1 MHTLSYT
8 ARFRLD
14 YRRAKRRGLDPARLR
29 RAAELLAAGEP
40 LPPGWHDGP
49 LEGTR
54 PTDLV
59 RSCRPAPGWLLTYRL
74 AAGRVWLV
82 RLEALAPRAATVS
95 PALWMKTLL
104 RSPVKTGLTVI
115 LIAAASFLFLY
126 NLLDY
131 AITKRQYEN
140 TYAQYHGTVIVQR
153 EADPAL
159 TTQFTSLFFL
169 SDREA
174 NPAYDESYLAYEDYH
189 EPDLTE
195 EEIEAIRALPYIS
208 AVSPRYL
215 TGGLSDYQRIDTHSH
230 QIPNAFFPYHERL
243 ILEGTYKEKRDVT
256 GFPFP
261 AIVRGEGKYMTL
273 RFSDIR
279 CLAGEEETLKQSV
292 LYIDDKQVNIGA
304 VVIDPEKA
312 SGKLQKSLGTVTFYR
327 NNILTTDEVEALEP
341 GARYIIV
348 CRVDTHFK
356 SAHGI
361 CREERGGFTTAE
373 SPYLDIGDESICGVW
388 PYITSLAGEGT
399 DYLETERFETLRKL
413 IEVTDSDWRTLDVF
427 YAENMSTARRAL
439 DGKLLPIQGRLLT
452 EEDVAEKR
460 PVCVIAESFAE
471 AYGLELGDRLPLSL
485 GDKLFEQYAPMGAVA
500 SSLQRYADNWTEPLE
515 FEIVGTFAEAS
526 LDKLTDAE
534 CFWAYG
540 ENAVFVPLSFLP
552 VTEEA
557 LAAHRFKPS
566 ELSFVIGDAGS
577 ILSFKEE
584 CLPLLAEMGFTTWFY
599 DGGWPAVEE
608 QLTQA
613 GELSLLKLGAFA
625 LAAVLALLLTVYL
638 FILRKKKEFAVLRA
652 LGCPAGQAKSAL
664 LLPLLALA
672 VPAVFLGVAAAVIY
686 TGQTAERNLAE
697 FAALGLR
704 VDASIPLWAVLA
716 GLLGSLAILMGMALL
731 ALRRVAKKP
740 PLALLQD
747 SAQRRARAEKA
758 VAEATEVPAFTGLAE
773 LPPVRTRPHTG
784 PRHVL
789 RYVFRH
795 LRRTPLKASLSL
807 ALALIL
813 CFAMGFFTVLRD
825 TYGALYQNIEILP
838 RFINGFSYTK
848 ALEVEKSGFVAEG
861 AYYEYVNPLCE
872 SNFAPDTLVLTNDLS
887 RVCGAEVTY
896 REGAGPELFGEAK
909 VYCVVSR
916 DLADTLGLE
925 LGQRLELTVR
935 DALSAIAE
943 GNPTLGYEELLE
955 IYHDNAVNTTIAGI
969 AEEEGMR
976 VYAPIAMWGVYKP
989 LTGSTLA
996 LDYAEYRLL
1005 DYHQATAF
1013 RSYAGQKAQGSS
1025 ALFSMDTTEAD
1036 RIYQTYRLIETLYPI
1051 AFAVAILLGGV
1062 LPGIVIL
1069 QSAREAALLRVL
1081 GTTKRRTRAMLGL
1094 EQVFLCVFGLAL
1106 AVAALL
1112 AVNGAQLRAVAGLLA
1127 VYLAAHFAFCVSAS
1141 GAAAVNV
1148 TRRGVLELLQVK
1160 E

>member
-1 MHTLSYT
+1 MSKYIFKATIVRTPIKNIMIAVLILLS
-8 ARFRLD
+8 
-14 YRRAKRRGLDPARLR
+14 
-29 RAAELLAAGEP
+29 
-40 LPPGWHDGP
+40 
-49 LEGTR
+49 
-54 PTDLV
+54 
-59 RSCRPAPGWLLTYRL
+59 
-74 AAGRVWLV
+74 
-82 RLEALAPRAATVS
+82 
-95 PALWMKTLL
+95 
-104 RSPVKTGLTVI
+104 
-115 LIAAASFLFLY
+115 SFLFSY
-126 NLLDY
+126 DFLDY
-131 AITKRQYEN
+131 IITEQQYS
-140 TYAQYHGTVIVQR
+140 YIYSLYHGTVSVQHAH
-153 EADPAL
+153 EWGQGSNYFTYGVPYFFFSDPA
-159 TTQFTSLFFL
+159 S
-169 SDREA
+169 
-174 NPAYDESYLAYEDYH
+174 NPAYQEDQFTYAQFH
-189 EPDLTE
+189 QKDLSE
-195 EEIEAIRALPYIS
+195 EEYAEISSLPYIS
-208 AVSPRYL
+208 ESSPRYMTAGISEYERL
-215 TGGLSDYQRIDTHSH
+215 YLSPADVFH
-230 QIPNAFFPYHERL
+230 AFFPFSDRV
-243 ILEGTYKEKRDVT
+243 ILEATLDDVKSGAIGSDAALFGEGYSKVLQLSNVKILAGKEKLL
-256 GFPFP
+256 
-261 AIVRGEGKYMTL
+261 E
-273 RFSDIR
+273 
-279 CLAGEEETLKQSV
+279 QSV
-292 LYIDDKQVNIGA
+292 SYIDYKKLNVFVD
-304 VVIDPEKA
+304 VVDAEKYSGTLYFHSNA
-312 SGKLQKSLGTVTFYR
+312 SVSFQTDAYIHNVVTDDMLAD
-327 NNILTTDEVEALEP
+327 LTSGE
-341 GARYIIV
+341 RYVFV
-348 CRVDTHFK
+348 CRVDR
-356 SAHGI
+356 SYASSRGI
-361 CREERGGFTTAE
+361 SSESGFDNTLITPFV
-373 SPYLDIGDESICGVW
+373 SVGDESICNIW
-388 PYITSLAGEGT
+388 PYFTPLVGENEN
-399 DYLETERFETLRKL
+399 YLSQEKFAVLRKL
-413 IEVTDSDWRTLDVF
+413 MEVTEADCSTLDVV
-427 YAENMSTARRAL
+427 YTDRMDTIKRYQE
-439 DGKLLPIQGRLLT
+439 GKLLPIKGRFLT
-452 EEDVAEKR
+452 KEDSANHSS
-460 PVCVIAESFAE
+460 VCVVSDTFAD
-471 AYGLELGDRLPLSL
+471 AYGLEIGDMIKLKLGDR
-485 GDKLFEQYAPMGAVA
+485 LFEQYAPMGAVA
-500 SSLQRYADNWTEPLE
+500 SSLQRYAENWTDSIA
-515 FEIVGTFAEAS
+515 FEIVGTFAES
-526 LDKLTDAE
+526 GLRKLSNEDV
-534 CFWAYG
+534 FWAYG

-552 VTEEA
+552 VSEEA

-577 ILSFKEE
+577 ILPFKEE

-638 FILRKKKEFAVLRA
+638 FILRKKKEFAILRA

-664 LLPLLALA
+664 LLPLLALS
-672 VPAVFLGVAAAVIY
+672 VPAVLLGVAAAVIY

-704 VDASIPLWAVLA
+704 VDASIPAWAVLA

-731 ALRRVAKKP
+731 ALRRVARKP

-758 VAEATEVPAFTGLAE
+758 VAEAAETPAFTGLTE

-784 PRHVL
+784 ARHVL

-838 RFINGFSYTK
+838 RFINGFSYTR

-872 SNFAPDTLVLTNDLS
+872 SNFVPDTLVLTNDLS

-916 DLADTLGLE
+916 DLADALGLE

-943 GNPTLGYEELLE
+943 GNPTLGFEELLE

-1013 RSYAGQKAQGSS
+1013 RSYAEQKTQGSS

-1148 TRRGVLELLQVK
+1148 TKRGVLELLQVK